1 MPANDFDSE
10 ALLSFVSELTRRV
23 EDLKKE
29 IVSLGDQSGTGMRKT
44 SEQMEKLGQ
53 QIDKSAKPLKAMKD
67 QSSNLVST
75 LRGSVGLGVAFYS
88 ASQAMENFVRGEL
101 QLRNFAIDVGLT
113 SSEVSKMRTQLSAA
127 GIDARTADQ
136 QLGSLASKL
145 DSIKT
150 YQTASPVYKAVA
162 ANDPILAKQLLD
174 AEKVGDRMKSID
186 AIRQKWNVP
195 GERSKLY
202 LGETLGVTAST
213 MQALNRNQTGLV
225 QPWEYSQKELD
236 KYNRE
241 WTNTIT
247 TVTNIWGASMMTMVS
262 STNEFVTN
270 TEKEWGGIS
279 TWFQGLKADYEGKGK
294 PGQQMFGPKGVLPNK
309 QEIESLFGPK
319 GILPDSK
326 ELGEIWENLKKQ
338 LSTEAHADEPT
349 GSETLLEGDAS
360 FSQRFGEWGKD
371 KLDIQKNSG
380 QLLQDIRD
388 LLQNESGSGGPMG
401 VGGAG
406 YGSSGDGADSS
417 PGSPGGQAKLTDEAG
432 NAIDQETMKQAE
444 ALGRSGDVKGLQQ
457 LFAKRGYRMS
467 GAACG
472 IVASKYAR
480 AAGFQPPKA
489 GAIATTWHT
498 FGEPMKPGDINAPE
512 HPFGSM
518 FATYYHRRYGGNPN
532 EVLKPGQIGGHV
544 MAVVPGTYD
553 EKTGTIDTV
562 DQYGY
567 SHGRRNIKD
576 LDLRFAGAEAVKQ
589 AAARREGRPV
599 DQNENRAEARDKID
613 SSFPGMRTGTA
624 GVNVEFNGVPKGVKT
639 EAELLEQ
646 GVFKRLNIKKS
657 QQTTYA
663 QDN

>member
-10 ALLSFVSELTRRV
+10 ALLSFVSELSRRV

-29 IVSLGDQSGTGMRKT
+29 IVSLGDQSGTGLRR
-44 SEQMEKLGQ
+44 SAEQMEKLGQ
-53 QIDKSAKPLKAMKD
+53 AVDKNAKPLKAMKD
-67 QSSNLVST
+67 QTSNLVGA
-75 LRGSVGLGVAFYS
+75 LRGSVGLGVAFYG
-88 ASQAMENFVRGEL
+88 ATQAMENFVRSEL
-101 QLRNFAIDVGLT
+101 QLRNFAVDVGLT

-174 AEKVGDRMKSID
+174 AEKIGNRMKSID

-213 MQALNRNQTGLV
+213 MQALNKNQAGLV
-225 QPWEYSQKELD
+225 QPWEYSEKELE
-236 KYNRE
+236 KANRD
-241 WTNTIT
+241 WTNLIT
-247 TVTNIWGASMMTMVS
+247 TVTNYWGASMMKMVG

-270 TEKEWGGIS
+270 TEKEWGGIT
-279 TWFQGLKADYEGKGK
+279 TWFQGLKDDFAGKGK
-294 PGQQMFGPKGVLPNK
+294 SGEQIFGPKG
-309 QEIESLFGPK
+309 F
-319 GILPDSK
+319 LPDKK
-326 ELGEIWENLKKQ
+326 ELEDAWAALKKQ
-338 LSTEAHADEPT
+338 MSSEAHADEPT

-360 FSQRFGEWGKD
+360 FSQRFGEWTKD
-371 KLDIQKNSG
+371 KLDVQKNSG

-388 LLQNESGSGGPMG
+388 LLRGESGSGGPMG

-406 YGSSGDGADSS
+406 FGGSGGGGDS
-417 PGSPGGQAKLTDEAG
+417 SPGGQAKLNDEAG
-432 NAIDQETMKQAE
+432 NPIDQETMKQAE
-444 ALGRSGDVKGLQQ
+444 VLGRSGDVAGLQK
-457 LFAKRGYRMS
+457 LFAQKGYHMS

-480 AAGFQPPKA
+480 AAGFQPPKS

-498 FGEPMKPGDINAPE
+498 FGEAMKPSDINAPE

-532 EVLKPGQIGGHV
+532 EVLSTGQIGGHV
-544 MAVVPGTYD
+544 MTIVPGTFD
-553 EKTGTIDTV
+553 EKTGTAMFA
-562 DQYGY
+562 DQYGV
-567 SHGRRNIKD
+567 RRRSLKD
-576 LDLRFAGAEAVKQ
+576 MDPRYAGAEAV
-589 AAARREGRPV
+589 RL
-599 DQNENRAEARDKID
+599 AEAHRTGKLPDQADARNKID

-624 GVNVEFNGVPKGVKT
+624 RVNVEFNGVPKGVKT
-639 EAELLEQ
+639 EAELLDQ
-646 GVFKRLNIKKS
+646 GVFNQLNIKKS
-657 QQTTYA
+657 QQPTNA
-663 QDN
+663 QAN

>member
-10 ALLSFVSELTRRV
+10 ALLSFVSELSRRV

-29 IVSLGDQSGTGMRKT
+29 IVSLGDQSGTGLRR
-44 SEQMEKLGQ
+44 SAEQMEKLGQ
-53 QIDKSAKPLKAMKD
+53 AVDKNAKPLKAMKD
-67 QSSNLVST
+67 QTSNLVGA
-75 LRGSVGLGVAFYS
+75 LRGSVGLGVAFYG
-88 ASQAMENFVRGEL
+88 ATQAMENFVRSEL
-101 QLRNFAIDVGLT
+101 QLRNFAVDVGLT

-174 AEKVGDRMKSID
+174 AEKIGNRMKSID

-213 MQALNRNQTGLV
+213 MQALNKNQAGLV
-225 QPWEYSQKELD
+225 QPWEYSEKELE
-236 KYNRE
+236 KANRD
-241 WTNTIT
+241 WTNLIT
-247 TVTNIWGASMMTMVS
+247 TVTNYWGASMMKMVG

-270 TEKEWGGIS
+270 TEKEWGGIT
-279 TWFQGLKADYEGKGK
+279 TWFQGLKDDFAGKGK
-294 PGQQMFGPKGVLPNK
+294 SGEQIFGPKG
-309 QEIESLFGPK
+309 F
-319 GILPDSK
+319 LPDKK
-326 ELGEIWENLKKQ
+326 ELEDAWEALKKQ
-338 LSTEAHADEPT
+338 MSSEAHADEPT

-360 FSQRFGEWGKD
+360 FSQRFGEWNKD
-371 KLDIQKNSG
+371 KLDVQKNSG

-388 LLQNESGSGGPMG
+388 LLRGESGSGGPMG

-406 YGSSGDGADSS
+406 FGGSGGGGDS
-417 PGSPGGQAKLTDEAG
+417 SPGGQAKLNDEAG
-432 NAIDQETMKQAE
+432 NPIDQETMKQAE
-444 ALGRSGDVKGLQQ
+444 VLGRSGDVAGLQK
-457 LFAKRGYRMS
+457 LFAQKGYHMS

-480 AAGFQPPKA
+480 AAGFQPPKS
-489 GAIATTWHT
+489 GAIATTWHA
-498 FGEPMKPGDINAPE
+498 FGEAMKPSDINAPE

-532 EVLKPGQIGGHV
+532 EVLSTGQIGGHV
-544 MAVVPGTYD
+544 MTIVPGTFD
-553 EKTGTIDTV
+553 EKTGTAMFA
-562 DQYGY
+562 DQYGV
-567 SHGRRNIKD
+567 RRRSLKD
-576 LDLRFAGAEAVKQ
+576 MDPRYAGAEAV
-589 AAARREGRPV
+589 RL
-599 DQNENRAEARDKID
+599 AEAHRTGKLPDQADARNKID

-624 GVNVEFNGVPKGVKT
+624 RVNVEFNGVPKGVKT
-639 EAELLEQ
+639 EAELLDQ
-646 GVFKRLNIKKS
+646 GVFNQLNIKKS
-657 QQTTYA
+657 QQPTNA
-663 QDN
+663 QAN

>member
-10 ALLSFVSELTRRV
+10 ALLSFVSELSRRV
-23 EDLKKE
+23 EELKKE
-29 IVSLGDQSGTGMRKT
+29 IISLGDQSGTGLRKS

-53 QIDKSAKPLKAMKD
+53 QIDKTAKPLKAMKD
-67 QSSNLVST
+67 QSSNLVSA

-101 QLRNFAIDVGLT
+101 QLRNFATDVGLT
-113 SSEVSKMRTQLSAA
+113 SSEVSRMRTQLSAA
-127 GIDARTADQ
+127 GIDAGTANQ

-174 AEKVGDRMKSID
+174 AEKIGNRMGSID

-225 QPWEYSQKELD
+225 QPWEYSEKELE
-236 KYNRE
+236 KANRD
-241 WTNTIT
+241 WTNLIT
-247 TVTNIWGASMMTMVS
+247 TMTNYWGASMMTMVG

-270 TEKEWGGIS
+270 TEKEWGGIT
-279 TWFQGLKADYEGKGK
+279 TWFQGLKDDFSGKGK
-294 PGQQMFGPKGVLPNK
+294 PGEEMFGPKGFLPNK
-309 QEIESLFGPK
+309 
-319 GILPDSK
+319 K
-326 ELGEIWENLKKQ
+326 ELEDAWEALKKQ
-338 LSTEAHADEPT
+338 MSSEAHAAEPT

-371 KLDIQKNSG
+371 SLDVQKNSG

-388 LLQNESGSGGPMG
+388 LLQNQSGSGGPMG

-406 YGSSGDGADSS
+406 YSSSGGGGDS
-417 PGSPGGQAKLTDEAG
+417 SPGGQAKLNDEAG
-432 NAIDQETMKQAE
+432 NPIDQETMKQAE
-444 ALGRSGDVKGLQQ
+444 VLGRSGDVAGLQK
-457 LFAKRGYRMS
+457 LFAQKGYHMS

-480 AAGFQPPKA
+480 AAGFQPPKS

-498 FGEPMKPGDINAPE
+498 FGEAMKPEDINAPG

-532 EVLKPGQIGGHV
+532 EVLSTGQIGGHV
-544 MAVVPGTYD
+544 MTVVPGTFD
-553 EKTGTIDTV
+553 EKTGTAMFA
-562 DQYGY
+562 DQYGV
-567 SHGRRNIKD
+567 RRRSLKD
-576 LDLRFAGAEAVKQ
+576 MDPRYAGTEAVRLAEARRTGQLPDQ
-589 AAARREGRPV
+589 A
-599 DQNENRAEARDKID
+599 DARDKID
-613 SSFPGMRTGTA
+613 SSFPGMRSGRA
-624 GVNVEFNGVPKGVKT
+624 SVHVEFNGVPKGVKT
-639 EAELLEQ
+639 EAELLDQ
-646 GVFKRLNIKKS
+646 GVFDTLNIKKS
-657 QQTTYA
+657 QQPTNA
-663 QDN
+663 QAN